1 MGRNRRDM
9 TCLRPFCFYCEKSFK
24 NEVILHH
31 HQKAKHFSCPK
42 CPKKFSSIDS
52 MIQHAKSQ
60 HNENIERVPA
70 ANAGRDSVALKI
82 FGMQGV
88 PRMEIENWINR
99 SVNRSWGRIIDH
111 KNKEQ
116 RRVLAELAKNNPIE
130 EEQGPAKGPEEKEM
144 EEELEYPLEISL
156 E

>member
-1 MGRNRRDM
+1 MGRKRRDM
-9 TCLRPFCFYCEKSFK
+9 TCLRPFCFYCEKAFK

-60 HNENIERVPA
+60 HNENIEKVPA
-70 ANAGRDSVALKI
+70 ATAGRDSVALKI

-88 PRMEIENWINR
+88 PRVEIENWISR

-111 KNKEQ
+111 RNK
-116 RRVLAELAKNNPIE
+116 L
-130 EEQGPAKGPEEKEM
+130 
-144 EEELEYPLEISL
+144 
-156 E
+156 

>member
-1 MGRNRRDM
+1 MGRKQRDM
-9 TCLRPFCFYCEKSFK
+9 TCLRPFCFYCEKNFK

-60 HNENIERVPA
+60 HNENVERVP
-70 ANAGRDSVALKI
+70 NAIHGRDSTALKI

-88 PRMEIENWINR
+88 PRAEIESWISR
-99 SVNRSWGRIIDH
+99 SVNRSWGKLLDKR
-111 KNKEQ
+111 
-116 RRVLAELAKNNPIE
+116 LAERKKLREAM
-130 EEQGPAKGPEEKEM
+130 GVEKED
-144 EEELEYPLEISL
+144 EGEP
-156 E
+156 